1 MQKIMSRIVTG
12 IEEFDKKRKKIFI
25 DHQFAFVLYK
35 GELRQYQIQEGSEIT
50 DTVYEQIMEEVL
62 CIRAKKRCLNLLQ
75 KRPYTEQK
83 LREKLREGFYPSEI
97 EEKAIAYVKAF
108 HYVDDYDY
116 ACQYIFYHKESET
129 RRKMEEKLRLR
140 GIGRETLQQAFE
152 DSYEDVQE
160 EIEVE
165 QALMWIRKKKFDVQT
180 TDQKEKRRIYSFF
193 MRKGFRTSVIQKVMA
208 LQDIV

>member
-1 MQKIMSRIVTG
+1 MSRIVTE
-12 IEEFDKKRKKIFI
+12 IEEFDKKRKKIYI

-35 GELRQYQIQEGSEIT
+35 GELQQYQIKEGCEIT
-50 DTVYEQIMEEVL
+50 DAVYTQITEEVL
-62 CIRAKKRCLNLLQ
+62 CLRAKKRCLNLLQ

-83 LREKLREGFYPSEI
+83 LREKLREGLYPPEI
-97 EEKAIAYVKAF
+97 EEKAITYVKEF

-129 RRKMEEKLRLR
+129 RRKMEEKLRLK
-140 GIGRETLQQAFE
+140 GIGKETLQQAFE
-152 DSYEDVQE
+152 DSYEDMQE
-160 EIEVE
+160 EMEVE
-165 QALMWIRKKKFDVQT
+165 QALMWIRKKKFDMQNA
-180 TDQKEKRRIYSFF
+180 DQKEKRRIYSFF